1 MSKFIRIF
9 KSFGE
14 QEQYHKDLMRQSTV
28 EMRFRKLKQ
37 MQEFQRL
44 LLPDGDRPRI
54 YKFRME
60 GFQNSK

>member
-14 QEQYHKDLMRQSTV
+14 QEQYHKEMMLQSTV

-37 MQEFQRL
+37 MQEFSRL
-44 LLPDGDRPRI
+44 LHPVADKTRKIQIR
-54 YKFRME
+54 KWT
-60 GFQNSK
+60 S